1 MGGVGPGAAQ
11 LEALLFAASEPL
23 TLPRLAAAV
32 GLPEKQVRADLLEL
46 ASHLDAG
53 GHGIALTEIAG
64 GFQLLTRPE
73 HAERIAALQAPRPAP
88 LSKAALETLAIIAF
102 RQPVTRAAVDELRG
116 VHSEGALATLV
127 DRGLVADAGRAEAP
141 GRPFLYVTTR
151 QFLEHCGL
159 RSLEELASLAD
170 LPPAVTRAQPLPGWR
185 AGEREAAAAAPEVAV
200 PEA

>member
-1 MGGVGPGAAQ
+1 MGVGPVAAQ
-11 LEALLFAASEPL
+11 LEALLFAAAEPL
-23 TLPRLAAAV
+23 ALPRLAAAV
-32 GLPEKQVRADLLEL
+32 GLPEKQTRAGLLEL
-46 ASHLDAG
+46 AAHLDAN

-73 HAERIAALQAPRPAP
+73 HAEVVAAMHAPRPAP
-88 LSKAALETLAIIAF
+88 LSKAALETLAIVAF
-102 RQPVTRAAVDELRG
+102 RQPVTRAGVDELRG

-127 DRGLVADAGRAEAP
+127 DRGLVTEAGRADAL

-170 LPPAVTRAQPLPGWR
+170 LPPALTRAQPLPGWR
-185 AGEREAAAAAPEVAV
+185 TEARASAAAAVEEAPAPEA
-200 PEA
+200 